1 MLFPIPMFSTL
12 CRQGAKIACVV
23 IAAANLAACSKNTA
37 AETAPNDAAPSA
49 TVSIMQINPAPVTI
63 VDELPG
69 RVSAFRTAEI
79 RPQVGGIIEKRM
91 FEQGSEVVAG
101 QPLFQINA
109 APFKA
114 DVDSA
119 DAALQRA
126 EATLVRSEAQ
136 VERARSLI
144 ASKAISRQSYED
156 AVAQQAG
163 AKADV
168 AGARAASERRRL
180 DYNFASVKA
189 PIPGRI
195 GQELVTEGALVSPT
209 DAKPMATIQQIDQ
222 VYVDVRQPAAQLD
235 VIRAAAK
242 SGELEDASK
251 VPVVI
256 LAANGNPYPV
266 TGRAL
271 FSDIS
276 VDPGTGNVM
285 VRVLVDNRDRVLLP
299 GMYVRTRLPRG
310 NKPAALLVPQQ
321 AVLRDGSGRPQLQ
334 IINDAKQAQVR
345 QVQLGD
351 VVNGQYIITGGLKA
365 GETIVVEGQDRVQEG
380 VTLKTVAYEQSST
393 TAQR

>member
-1 MLFPIPMFSTL
+1 MLFPIQMFSPL
-12 CRQGAKIACVV
+12 CRQGAKIVFAVV
-23 IAAANLAACSKNTA
+23 VAASLAACGRNTA

-49 TVSIMQINPAPVTI
+49 TVSVMQINPAAVTI
-63 VDELPG
+63 ADELPG

-126 EATLVRSEAQ
+126 EATLVRTEAQ

-144 ASKAISRQSYED
+144 ASKAISPQSYED

-168 AGARAASERRRL
+168 AGARAALERRRL

-235 VIRAAAK
+235 VIRAAAR

-256 LAANGNPYPV
+256 LAANGTPYPV

-321 AVLRDGSGRPQLQ
+321 AVVRDGSGRPQLQ
-334 IINDAKQAQVR
+334 VINDAKQVQVR

-351 VVNGQYIITGGLKA
+351 VVNGQYVITSGLKA
-365 GETIVVEGQDRVQEG
+365 GETIVVEGQDRIQEG
-380 VTLKTVAYEQSST
+380 VALKTVAYELPSAT
-393 TAQR
+393 VQR